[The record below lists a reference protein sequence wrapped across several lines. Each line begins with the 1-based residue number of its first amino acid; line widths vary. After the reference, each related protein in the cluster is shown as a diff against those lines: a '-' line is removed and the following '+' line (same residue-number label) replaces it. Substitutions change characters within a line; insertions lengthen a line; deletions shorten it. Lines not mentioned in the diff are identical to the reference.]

1 MFYVASRGHHADV
14 GGLTPASMP
23 PHSTHI
29 DDEGLLVTNFHLVKR
44 GVLQSKALRAL
55 LGSGPNPPRA
65 PATNEADVR
74 AQIAANERG
83 IAELRRLCNR
93 HSLPQVRR
101 YMRHV
106 QVSSIMQSS
115 ALRVPLSLPV
125 HLPSNPYHPLP
136 TIPTTTSPIQ
146 APRILHTH
154 THTHTHCVSR
164 APVCLFSRYCCLCA
178 RQLTNLSC
186 DAHEWLML
194 LLLRVCT

>member
-1 MFYVASRGHHADV
+1 
-14 GGLTPASMP
+14 MP

-55 LGSGPNPPRA
+55 LASGPHPPRA

-106 QVSSIMQSS
+106 QVSSVMQSS
-115 ALRVPLSLPV
+115 ALRVPLSPCMV
-125 HLPSNPYHPLP
+125 SPLP
-136 TIPTTTSPIQ
+136 LCGWGVFGRESLSP
-146 APRILHTH
+146 
-154 THTHTHCVSR
+154 
-164 APVCLFSRYCCLCA
+164 PVGSGVFKERGSGPLFPL
-178 RQLTNLSC
+178 
-186 DAHEWLML
+186 
-194 LLLRVCT
+194 